1 MNPSRLQY
9 SLVSII
15 VGIATGYFTSSGC
28 SKPTDSIDP
37 MRVFQDQQIRVGIPA
52 NAAIKSAFEEIQS
65 EWEFQTGAKVELI
78 EHLPE
83 QIQSSPTRT
92 FADDDILIFPAWALG
107 DLAENDRLH
116 RLEQILLEDEH
127 LDWSG
132 FFPVLKNYF
141 SRWSRRTLS
150 IPLGTPTLV
159 CYFRRDLLEQHGH
172 SPPHD
177 WESYFRVAQ
186 AIARPDTASDNF
198 QPKPQLGLAEPL
210 GKEWRRLVF
219 LARAATYSK
228 HPNNYSF
235 LFDLRSMKPLIAE
248 EGFVLALEDMITARD
263 LSPLAS
269 SDQQRIDTWIKN
281 ENRNPY
287 GDDTDRIYEGGSPL
301 FDEKSGKTR
310 DRYDY
315 ILEKHPELQAVLNY
329 DVSDVQHAL
338 RTGQAMLG
346 LGWEYPNRHRLTATD
361 HIAAIGITSL
371 PGSTRV
377 FDTTRKQ
384 WDYFDENPNRAA
396 FLGFMSLSLSLS
408 KSTDHLDAAIHFIRY
423 FFEYLSSNWPPEQGD
438 PSVVPFRNSHQ
449 GNIMAWVHDD
459 LGNQEAQ
466 QYFTIQQSA
475 TSSDNVVFDLRIPGS
490 QQYMTALDQAIHEAL
505 SGLSSPREALE
516 TVAEKWQS
524 LTDTYDRTKQREN
537 YRKSLPIP

>member
-1 MNPSRLQY
+1 MTPSHLQ
-9 SLVSII
+9 SPLVSIM
-15 VGIATGYFTSSGC
+15 VGIATCFIASSGC

-52 NAAIKSAFEEIQS
+52 NSAIKTAFEEIQS

-78 EHLPE
+78 EHLSE
-83 QIQSSPTRT
+83 QIQSSPTQT
-92 FADDDILIFPAWALG
+92 FAGDDILIFPSWALG
-107 DLAENDRLH
+107 DLAENDSLH
-116 RLEQILLEDEH
+116 RLEQTFLEDEN
-127 LDWSG
+127 LNWND

-141 SRWSRRTLS
+141 SRWSRATLS

-159 CYFRRDLLEQHGH
+159 CYFRRDLLEQYGH

-186 AIARPDTASDNF
+186 SITRTSAASDNS
-198 QPKPQLGLAEPL
+198 QSKPQLGLAEPL
-210 GKEWRRLVF
+210 GKEWRRFVF

-248 EGFVLALEDMITARD
+248 DGFILALEDMVTARD

-281 ENRNPY
+281 ENRNSY
-287 GDDTDRIYEGGSPL
+287 GDDADRIYEGGSPL
-301 FDEKSGKTR
+301 FDEKSGDTR
-310 DRYDY
+310 NRYDY
-315 ILEKHPELQAVLNY
+315 ILEKHPELQANLNY
-329 DVSDVQHAL
+329 NVSDVQHAL

-346 LGWEYPNRHRLTATD
+346 LGWEYPNRRQSTGTD

-371 PGSTRV
+371 PGSNRV

-384 WDYFDENPNRAA
+384 WENMDKNPNQPA

-408 KSTDHLDAAIHFIRY
+408 KSTDNLDVATHFTRY
-423 FFEYLSSNWPPEQGD
+423 FFEYLSNNWPPEQGD
-438 PSVVPFRNSHQ
+438 PSVVPFRNTHQ

-466 QYFTIQQSA
+466 QFFTIQQSA
-475 TSSDNVVFDLRIPGS
+475 TSSDNFVFDLRIPGS
-490 QQYMTALDQAIHEAL
+490 QQYMTALDQALHEAL
-505 SGLSSPREALE
+505 NGISKPRKALE
-516 TVAEKWQS
+516 TVAEKWES
-524 LTDTYDRTKQREN
+524 ITDTYDRTKQREN